1 MQLSDQLQL
10 VYVFYPHIRKI
21 GSAIGDT
28 VVTKAEMWQQVFDRG
43 TSENQNEI
51 WFSSYRGQILL
62 PHFRL
67 LVTTVSPI
75 AATSKIKFYGQDH
88 LASSNR

>member
-28 VVTKAEMWQQVFDRG
+28 VNVANVATVFDRG